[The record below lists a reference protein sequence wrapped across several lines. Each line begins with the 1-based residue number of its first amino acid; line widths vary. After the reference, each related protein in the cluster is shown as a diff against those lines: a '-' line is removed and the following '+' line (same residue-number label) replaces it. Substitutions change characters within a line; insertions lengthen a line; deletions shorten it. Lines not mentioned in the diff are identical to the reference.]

1 MFFVPHPSTVEQREA
16 EGLDATWGV
25 RVSGE
30 ADGSWRATL
39 KNPQL
44 SYGEGSVV
52 GTPVV
57 FNFDP
62 NDFVL
67 TSFQR
72 SSGGAA
78 IGDQALAARIRR
90 LRFKI

>member
-1 MFFVPHPSTVEQREA
+1 MPGSPQTLTAGRRPEPGYR
-16 EGLDATWGV
+16 
-25 RVSGE
+25 SGE
-30 ADGSWRATL
+30 AGGSWRATL
-39 KNPQL
+39 KNGQL
-44 SYGEGSVV
+44 SYEEGSVA
-52 GTPVV
+52 GMPVV

-72 SSGGAA
+72 ISGGAA

-90 LRFKI
+90 LWFKI